1 MDQDSPQAEIS
12 PAPLQSVEPT
22 GPRAEVSWRLR
33 FVWAFAGV
41 LLPTVCFV
49 IGFPI
54 QPSWQ
59 SGNVEDYAALLLSH
73 EASLPLY
80 PLLLG
85 CMTSLSLLSAQ
96 PARFAKSRWVWLGI
110 FSGVV
115 LAVEYWLVFQATM
128 GATGTGTWFP
138 KRYLQTV
145 PLSAIIIA
153 VPWFGGRLLIY
164 GLSLLP
170 ANGRMVVVAG
180 LLVLMPVAFPYLA
193 VLCLFCSTPWAV
205 AAYGSAAVWLV
216 RQRKAPYLRYTLAQL
231 LAAVTWLAVNFAAW
245 RTAYQVML
253 VKYASLPLTAPDCF
267 VCSAA
272 AKGHRSVVH
281 SQTWLAE
288 DGRTCVVNEQMRV
301 LKAFELLIAA
311 LSPFA
316 HRVLRGIYNRIGPR
330 LAAGL
335 ANPAAADAAY
345 FGLKPLEWL
354 ARGALHLVLGRQ
366 SALIARLYRV

>member
-1 MDQDSPQAEIS
+1 MAGSRPPGFETSGQARADSNMDQDSPQAEIS

-128 GATGTGTWFP
+128 GVTGTGTWFP

-216 RQRKAPYLRYTLAQL
+216 RQRKSPYLRYTLAQL

-245 RTAYQVML
+245 RTAYEVML

-267 VCSAA
+267 VCT
-272 AKGHRSVVH
+272 R
-281 SQTWLAE
+281 Q
-288 DGRTCVVNEQMRV
+288 
-301 LKAFELLIAA
+301 
-311 LSPFA
+311 P
-316 HRVLRGIYNRIGPR
+316 RGIAPSCTARPGLPKTAGHASSTSRCAFSKR
-330 LAAGL
+330 L
-335 ANPAAADAAY
+335 NC
-345 FGLKPLEWL
+345 
-354 ARGALHLVLGRQ
+354 
-366 SALIARLYRV
+366 